1 MIQISDLTKSYGKN
15 TIIENVNLTIN
26 DGQVYCLLGKNG
38 AGKTTLINCI
48 LDIIE
53 PEKGNIHLSG
63 KAHNKL
69 DKEDKRRIGVIV
81 ENLALLEEING
92 FEFLSF
98 VGKIY
103 KIPADTLN
111 KRIADL
117 FAFFFE
123 DDSDLKKNISKFSTG
138 MKRKI
143 AFCAAV
149 LHTPDVLIL
158 DEPFSG
164 LDPLVANQMVM
175 FLNKYQNS
183 KRLIFISSHDLSY
196 VEKVSTHIGVLDNK
210 KLVYN
215 SSLQDFTEN
224 GVKKLDTA
232 LLRIIQPNESELDK
246 IDWV

>member
-1 MIQISDLTKSYGKN
+1 MIQITDLTKSYGKN
-15 TIIENVNLTIN
+15 TIIENINLRIN

-48 LDIIE
+48 LDLIK
-53 PEKGNIHLSG
+53 PEKGNIQLSG

-69 DKEDKRRIGVIV
+69 TREDKRKIGVIV

-103 KIPADTLN
+103 KIPPATL
-111 KRIADL
+111 KQRITDL

-123 DDSDLKKNISKFSTG
+123 DDSDLKKNISEYSSG
-138 MKRKI
+138 MKKKI

-175 FLNKYQNS
+175 FLKKYQNS

-210 KLVYN
+210 KLVFN
-215 SSLQDFTEN
+215 SSIQDFTEN
-224 GVKKLDTA
+224 GVKKLDAA
-232 LLRIIQPNESELDK
+232 LLRIIKPNESNLDK

>member
-1 MIQISDLTKSYGKN
+1 MIQITDLTKSYGKN
-15 TIIENVNLTIN
+15 TIIENINLSIN
-26 DGQVYCLLGKNG
+26 NGQVYCLLGKNG

-48 LDIIE
+48 LDLIK
-53 PEKGNIHLSG
+53 PEKGNIQLSG

-69 DKEDKRRIGVIV
+69 DKEDKRKIGVIL

-103 KIPADTLN
+103 KIPPATL
-111 KRIADL
+111 KQRITDL

-123 DDSDLKKNISKFSTG
+123 DDSDLKKNISKYSSG
-138 MKRKI
+138 MKKKI

-164 LDPLVANQMVM
+164 LDPLVANQMVL
-175 FLNKYQNS
+175 FLKKYQNG

-210 KLVYN
+210 KLVFN
-215 SSLQDFTEN
+215 SSIQDFTEN
-224 GVKKLDTA
+224 GVKKLDAA
-232 LLRIIQPNESELDK
+232 LLRIIKPNESNLDK

>member
-1 MIQISDLTKSYGKN
+1 MIKISNLTKSYGKN
-15 TIIENVNLTIN
+15 TIIENINLTIN
-26 DGQVYCLLGKNG
+26 NGQVYCLLGKNG

-48 LDIIE
+48 LDLIE
-53 PEKGNIHLSG
+53 PDEGNIQLAG

-69 DKEDKRRIGVIV
+69 AKYDKRKIGVLV

-98 VGKIY
+98 IGKIY
-103 KIPADTLN
+103 KIAPGTLN
-111 KRIADL
+111 KRITDL

-123 DDSDLKKNISKFSTG
+123 DDSDLKKNISKYSTG

-175 FLNKYQNS
+175 FLKKYQNS

-210 KLVYN
+210 KLVFN
-215 SSLQDFTEN
+215 SSIQDFTEN
-224 GVKKLDTA
+224 GVKKLDAA
-232 LLRIIQPNESELDK
+232 LLRIIKPNESTLDK

>member
-1 MIQISDLTKSYGKN
+1 MIQITDLTKSYGKN
-15 TIIENVNLTIN
+15 TIIENINLSIN

-48 LDIIE
+48 IDLIE
-53 PEKGNIHLSG
+53 PEKGKIQLSG

-69 DKEDKRRIGVIV
+69 SKEDKREIGVIV

-103 KIPADTLN
+103 KIPPATL
-111 KRIADL
+111 KQRITDL

-123 DDSDLKKNISKFSTG
+123 DDTDLKKNISKYSTG

-175 FLNKYQNS
+175 FLKKYQNS

-210 KLVYN
+210 KLVFN
-215 SSLQDFTEN
+215 SSIQDFTEN
-224 GVKKLDTA
+224 GVKKLDAA
-232 LLRIIQPNESELDK
+232 LLRIIKPNESKLDK

>member
-1 MIQISDLTKSYGKN
+1 MIQITDLTKSYGKN
-15 TIIENVNLTIN
+15 TIIENINLSIN

-48 LDIIE
+48 LDLIK
-53 PEKGNIHLSG
+53 PEKGNIQLSG

-69 DKEDKRRIGVIV
+69 DKEDKRKIGVIL

-103 KIPADTLN
+103 KIPPATL
-111 KRIADL
+111 KQRITDL

-123 DDSDLKKNISKFSTG
+123 DDSDLKKNISEYSSG
-138 MKRKI
+138 MKKKI

-175 FLNKYQNS
+175 FLKKYQNS

-210 KLVYN
+210 KLVFN
-215 SSLQDFTEN
+215 SSIQDFTEN
-224 GVKKLDTA
+224 GVKKLDAA
-232 LLRIIQPNESELDK
+232 LLRIIKPNESNLDK

>member
-1 MIQISDLTKSYGKN
+1 MIQITDLTKSYGKN
-15 TIIENVNLTIN
+15 TIIENINLSIN

-48 LDIIE
+48 LDLIE
-53 PEKGNIHLSG
+53 PEKGNIQLSG

-69 DKEDKRRIGVIV
+69 DKEDKRKIGVIL

-103 KIPADTLN
+103 KIPPATL
-111 KRIADL
+111 KQRITDL

-123 DDSDLKKNISKFSTG
+123 DDSDLKKNISKYSSG
-138 MKRKI
+138 MKKKI

-164 LDPLVANQMVM
+164 LDPLVANQMVL
-175 FLNKYQNS
+175 FLKKYQNG

-210 KLVYN
+210 KLVFN
-215 SSLQDFTEN
+215 SSIQDFTEN
-224 GVKKLDTA
+224 GVKKLDAA
-232 LLRIIQPNESELDK
+232 LLRIIKPNESNLDK